1 MMSKASVLFFQVL
14 FNLLLITI
22 VLIFIRKDYIDINF
36 LAFFFFVILI
46 SLFDV
51 FFLYRSGHTHIKKI
65 IYFNLTR
72 YFIFLLGYL
81 IFYFLYYIPHNGI
94 ISVIAPAEYFDSGMY
109 VYVAETI
116 VRGIALVNTD
126 FILYHGQHMSPNWM
140 IIAYLYAGM
149 FFIFGLESQ
158 ILPILNLFLYSYLYF
173 FFLFILGFSS
183 LKYNTKYR
191 IIFLMLLFPGPLYWT
206 ASLSKEIVNYLF
218 LSLITVWIIKSEILN
233 RKITIKLS
241 VLTLLATI
249 FSRFN
254 IIAISFFGKYIFS
267 KNMLSK
273 KIFFIQVFKLYITI
287 FGLFSIAVVFMD
299 LVFDINYF
307 NSPMYIPAGINAFE
321 VFGPK
326 MAFVPMSLVEMI
338 YLLPFKFFLTV
349 FDEVN
354 FLHIFTYPYGSTD
367 SYATLFNI
375 LQGIIRIYFIGI
387 LVLLFFRKKHID
399 ELGLKILLFV
409 LVYWL
414 LFAISIGFFQS
425 RYLIFGDYLLALSF
439 FLIANRHKESLN
451 AE

>member
-1 MMSKASVLFFQVL
+1 MSKASVLLFQVL
-14 FNLLLITI
+14 FNILLIAI
-22 VLIFIRKDYIDINF
+22 VLMFIRKDCIDINL

-46 SLFDV
+46 SSFDL
-51 FFLYRSGHTHIKKI
+51 FFLYRSRQIHIKKI

-81 IFYFLYYIPHNGI
+81 IFYFFYYLPHGGI
-94 ISVIAPAEYFDSGMY
+94 ISVIAPSEYFDSGMY
-109 VYVAETI
+109 VYVAKNI
-116 VRGIALVNTD
+116 AKGIELAKTD
-126 FILYHGQHMSPNWM
+126 FVLYHGQHMSPNWM
-140 IIAYLYAGM
+140 IIVYLYAGI

-173 FFLFILGFSS
+173 FFLFVLGFSS
-183 LKYNTKYR
+183 LKGNTKYS

-233 RKITIKLS
+233 RIITIKLS
-241 VLTLLATI
+241 VLTLFATI

-267 KNMLSK
+267 KNVPSK
-273 KIFFIQVFKLYITI
+273 KIFFIQAFKLYITI
-287 FGLFSIAVVFMD
+287 LGLFSIAVIFMD
-299 LVFDINYF
+299 LVFGINYF

-338 YLLPFKFFLTV
+338 YLLPLKLFLTI
-349 FDEVN
+349 FDDVN

-367 SYATLFNI
+367 SYASLFNI
-375 LQGIIRIYFIGI
+375 LQGTIRICFIGI
-387 LVLLFFRKKHID
+387 LVLLFLRKKHIN
-399 ELGLKILLFV
+399 ELALKILLFV

-425 RYLIFGDYLLALSF
+425 RYLIFGDYLLVLSF
-439 FLIANRHKESLN
+439 FLIANTHKE
-451 AE
+451 